1 MTSNTISH
9 QDSLAFL
16 HHLQDWMD
24 YLCRLLDRCGDS
36 TERIKYQRQL
46 RWLLGFFEGTN
57 LSLKHNLMIN
67 NLYLGTSAVDD
78 SLVIT
83 PLEPIQDCYQ
93 QRGHAF
99 ELIEKAHNAETLFL
113 IQGPPGTG
121 KTTAICELV
130 LQTLKANPQARILI
144 ASETHVAVD
153 NALDRICAE
162 VDPELVQRIY
172 RHSAYA
178 DGSQLQSPQATS
190 TVLLEKA
197 NDIWTSAY
205 LAAPELTEALWQR
218 FANDND
224 LPPNW
229 LAKNLADDQLLVG
242 VTCNQIEHLIDGL
255 SKPYDLAIV
264 DECSKATLPEWLMA
278 VSVATKAVLV
288 GDHQQLPPTFCR
300 AESDALAELT
310 KQQETLIRDGVIDR
324 LFEHAPPSIKGTL
337 TTQYR
342 MQPNIGQF
350 ISEAFYQGQLHHGRS
365 QSVRPEHNFGW
376 LGYPR
381 EELCPDPNIPKEQ
394 QVLRNSQEVAVI
406 QNALM
411 QLAKVSKQPRSVAVI
426 TPYRAQAQALREMVD
441 NLDFSELTI
450 EVDTVD
456 AFQGRQADVVFFS
469 FVRNNGSAL
478 FYGDSRRI
486 NVALSRAKDHV
497 YLVGDRN
504 YLRQQSRYPV
514 LQKLL
519 KLPVLWRWKSN

>member
-16 HHLQDWMD
+16 RHLQDWMD
-24 YLCRLLDRCGDS
+24 YLCRLLDRYDDS
-36 TERIKYQRQL
+36 QERIKYQRQL

-57 LSLKHNLMIN
+57 LSLKHNLLIN
-67 NLYLGTSAVDD
+67 KLYLGETAIDNSAE
-78 SLVIT
+78 IT

-99 ELIEKAHNAETLFL
+99 DLIEKAHSAETLFL

-162 VDPELVQRIY
+162 VAPELVKRIY

-178 DGSQLQSPQATS
+178 EGSQLQNPQAAS
-190 TVLLEKA
+190 TELLEKA
-197 NDIWTSAY
+197 NDVWTKAY

-218 FANDND
+218 FANDNGR
-224 LPPNW
+224 PPNW
-229 LAKNLADDQLLVG
+229 LAKNLADEQQLVG

-278 VSVATKAVLV
+278 VSVAAKAVLV
-288 GDHQQLPPTFCR
+288 GDHRQLPPTFCQ

-324 LFEHAPPSIKGTL
+324 LFEHAPPSMKGTL

-376 LGYPR
+376 LSYPR
-381 EELCPDPNIPKEQ
+381 QVLCPEPRLPPEQ
-394 QVLRNSQEVAVI
+394 RVLHNPQEVAVI
-406 QNALM
+406 EQALA
-411 QLAKVSKQPRSVAVI
+411 QLAKGSQQPRSVAVI
-426 TPYRAQAQALREMVD
+426 TPYRAQARALRKMVSQ
-441 NLDFSELTI
+441 LDCGALAI

-469 FVRNNGSAL
+469 FVRNNGSAQ

-497 YLVGDRN
+497 YLVGDQS
-504 YLRQQSRYPV
+504 YLRQQRRYPV
-514 LQKLL
+514 LQQLL
-519 KLPVLWRWKSN
+519 KLPVLS